1 MAVSNKMY
9 WNLAATLIVSLAIGS
24 SAAIAGPLA
33 LVDSFSDTSLSEYT
47 KTLVLD
53 QNATSDISFI
63 SPAGQL
69 QVTKSAGTEAEQ
81 VLFLRDDFS
90 LAVDEILRVDLSYT
104 ATAAMRADIG
114 IAVAASK
121 TPTPLVYN
129 AGLGGTQET
138 RRDYAA
144 VYVQADANNLKGIY
158 VNGAV
163 PGPTIFAG
171 GFGTLTAGDVLGLYI
186 RRDTLNDFAL
196 GYTTAAGD
204 TDFATQS
211 LTNTAIGTA
220 IGIFG
225 DVRSVTTFG
234 GLDNLRVENP
244 DATQVSIEIN
254 PVTGQAKLIN
264 HQALNLEFDQYE
276 ITSETGG
283 LNTGWTGID
292 GVTTPGVGWDPT
304 GGSDQFHISE
314 IYLPE
319 GGTILPALGELPL
332 GQIYVPAS
340 GTTGFAMSMSLS
352 NGAFLAGPV
361 DFATPTGLPGDY
373 NGDNTVNAADYTVW
387 RDHLGQT
394 FQLTNENPAD
404 ANPGVVNQADYAFW
418 KSQFGMTL
426 GSGAQSNTAVPEPA
440 SAMILL
446 VGSIIAAL
454 YRRSE

>member
-1 MAVSNKMY
+1 MAVSNKMS

-90 LAVDEILRVDLSYT
+90 LAVDEILRVDLNYT
-104 ATAAMRADIG
+104 ATAAMRGHWHRRGRHED
-114 IAVAASK
+114 S
-121 TPTPLVYN
+121 TPLVYN

-144 VYVQADANNLKGIY
+144 VYVQADANNLKGLY

-204 TDFATQS
+204 IDFATQS
-211 LTNTAIGTA
+211 LDKHRHRHRHRHLWRRPQRDHLRRTRQPPRRKPRCNSRLHRDQLPHRPSQIDQPPGTQL
-220 IGIFG
+220 GIRPIRNHERNRRPEHRLVGNRWRDRSRRWLGPVGRLRSIPLDG
-225 DVRSVTTFG
+225 DLPAPGRNDRFPPWASCRSV
-234 GLDNLRVENP
+234 R
-244 DATQVSIEIN
+244 
-254 PVTGQAKLIN
+254 
-264 HQALNLEFDQYE
+264 Y
-276 ITSETGG
+276 TSQG
-283 LNTGWTGID
+283 
-292 GVTTPGVGWDPT
+292 
-304 GGSDQFHISE
+304 
-314 IYLPE
+314 
-319 GGTILPALGELPL
+319 A
-332 GQIYVPAS
+332 AR
-340 GTTGFAMSMSLS
+340 TGFAMSMSLS
-352 NGAFLAGPV
+352 NGGFLTGPV
-361 DFATPTGLPGDY
+361 DFVTPTGLPGDY

-440 SAMILL
+440 SAMLLL

>member
-81 VLFLRDDFS
+81 VLFLHDDFS

-129 AGLGGTQET
+129 AGTGGTQET

-244 DATQVSIEIN
+244 DATHSLDRDQPRYRPSQIDQPSGTQLGIR
-254 PVTGQAKLIN
+254 PIRN
-264 HQALNLEFDQYE
+264 HQRNRRPEHNW
-276 ITSETGG
+276 S
-283 LNTGWTGID
+283 GID
-292 GVTTPGVGWDPT
+292 GVTAPGVGWDPT
-304 GGSDQFHISE
+304 GGSDQFHMI
-314 IYLPE
+314 
-319 GGTILPALGELPL
+319 GDLPARGRNDPSRLGRAAARSDLYPSQWHHRL
-332 GQIYVPAS
+332 RHVDV
-340 GTTGFAMSMSLS
+340 TCRTV
-352 NGAFLAGPV
+352 AFLPGPS
-361 DFATPTGLPGDY
+361 T
-373 NGDNTVNAADYTVW
+373 
-387 RDHLGQT
+387 
-394 FQLTNENPAD
+394 
-404 ANPGVVNQADYAFW
+404 
-418 KSQFGMTL
+418 S
-426 GSGAQSNTAVPEPA
+426 
-440 SAMILL
+440 
-446 VGSIIAAL
+446 
-454 YRRSE
+454 